1 MNRLTAFTARLGA
14 RIGLTPGD
22 SLGWRVR
29 AGSVFTL
36 GGFGLGQALRLV
48 SNLILTRLV
57 APEAFGLMAIAVSI
71 NIWAI
76 MLTDIGISSSVIR
89 SKHSD
94 DPEFLRT
101 AWTLQI
107 ARNLLIMLM
116 ILVAAVAVA
125 QMADAGMFSPQSIYA
140 NPLLP
145 WVMAATGAQ
154 LAITAFSS
162 VNPTMAQR
170 KLAMGKVIALEI
182 GTQLFS
188 MAVTI
193 AFAVLGYGV
202 WALVI
207 GMLASAAANVV
218 ASYLLFDG
226 PSMKIRLKREY
237 FSEIFHFGKWLIVA
251 SFFGFFVN
259 RGDQIVFGGFMDS
272 ERYSLYVIATIWITA
287 ASTVMQTVTNRILY
301 PAFSEII
308 RDRPQDLTAAYRK
321 TRTIIDVAAIAMAF
335 GAYFLAE
342 PVFALIYPDN
352 YQGVGYFI
360 KLLSPFLLL
369 APFRLINTTVLA
381 AGDSMR
387 FTAVTVLAG
396 GAMLVLTPPAFHFF
410 GEKAAVVT
418 FAVIEAVALPV
429 IWRIGAQRITLDP
442 LHEARALL
450 ALLAL
455 IALIFMLP

>member
-1 MNRLTAFTARLGA
+1 M
-14 RIGLTPGD
+14 
-22 SLGWRVR
+22 
-29 AGSVFTL
+29 
-36 GGFGLGQALRLV
+36 GGFGAAQVLRLI
-48 SNLILTRLV
+48 SNLILTRLLM
-57 APEAFGLMAIAVSI
+57 PEAFGLMAVAISV
-71 NIWAI
+71 NIWAV
-76 MLTDIGISSSVIR
+76 MLTDIGIGSSVIR
-89 SKHSD
+89 SPNSEK
-94 DPEFLRT
+94 PEFLRT

-107 ARNLLIMLM
+107 ARNFLIMLM
-116 ILVAAVAVA
+116 ILIAALVVA
-125 QMADAGMFSPQSIYA
+125 QMSRSGVFSPESIYA
-140 NPLLP
+140 HPLLP
-145 WVMAATGAQ
+145 WVMTATGTQ
-154 LAITAFSS
+154 LAIAAFAS

-182 GTQLFS
+182 GTQIFT

-193 AFAVLGYGV
+193 AFAVFGFGV

-207 GMLASAAANVV
+207 GMLTSAAANVA
-218 ASYLLFDG
+218 ASHLMFAG
-226 PSMKIRLKREY
+226 PAMKIRLKREY
-237 FSEIFHFGKWLIVA
+237 FSEIFHFGKWLIIA

-259 RGDQIVFGGFMDS
+259 RGDQIVFGGYMNS

-287 ASTVMQTVTNRILY
+287 ASTVMQTITNRILY

-308 RDRPQDLTAAYRK
+308 RDRPEDLTSAYRK
-321 TRTIIDVAAIAMAF
+321 TRTIIDAAAIVMAF
-335 GAYFLAE
+335 GAYFLAA
-342 PVFALIYPDN
+342 PVFSLIYPDN

-396 GAMLVLTPPAFHFF
+396 GAMLVLTPPVFHFF

-429 IWRIGAQRITLDP
+429 IWRIGAQRMKLDP
-442 LHEARALL
+442 LLESRALVAL
-450 ALLAL
+450 AVL
-455 IALIFMLP
+455 IALIFMAP